1 MGQGFSLTTLSSG
14 PAGIDVP
21 ELSNLS
27 YEKSLGQARLMKSF
41 RARHHDGLVVVKLVM
56 KPYPQLDL
64 GKYVRAIRRERDAL
78 ADVPNALGYQ
88 RVLETTTNG
97 YLIRQFLYS
106 SLYDRISTRPFLEDI
121 EKKWL
126 AFQLLCTI
134 RDCHA
139 RNVYHGDIKT
149 ENVLVTSWNWLYL
162 TDFSSCY
169 KKTRLPEENPAD
181 FSYYFDTSGRRT
193 CYLAPERFLS
203 ADETDDGRGVT
214 WAMDVFSVGCVIAEL
229 FLESPVFSLSQL
241 YKYRKGEF
249 DPAFSFLD
257 KIQDRDV
264 RDLVGH
270 MIQLDPES
278 RYAADEY
285 LNFWRRKAFPE
296 YFYSFLHQ
304 YMGLITDPSSGRSPV
319 LPESGNFGEADD
331 RIDRIFFDFD
341 KISYFLGYET
351 ERDTSSNVPDTEQQD
366 GLDIIPVQVDI
377 PNNRHPAHSTGRH
390 PIDDGSLI
398 FLTLV
403 VSCLRNTARGTA
415 RLRACDLMLAF
426 AERITDEAKLDRV
439 LPYLTVLLNDKS
451 ELVKA
456 AAVRTISQLLALI
469 TVVSPVNANVFTEY
483 IRPRLQHVIDNPH
496 SSTEHLVRATY
507 ASCLATL
514 ARSSS
519 RILDLVQALRADGSI
534 PTVDPEIEDGVPT
547 SAGYQNLFDVARLD
561 LIEYFESHT
570 KSLLTDNDASVRRAF
585 LGSVASLCVFFGSP
599 RASDV
604 VLSHL
609 NTYLN
614 DRDWILKCA
623 FFQTVVGVATF
634 IGGTGLEDFILPVM
648 VQALT
653 DPEEFVVEQV
663 LSSFASMAELG
674 LFQRSKIW
682 EMADV
687 IARFLI
693 HPNVWIREAAAHF
706 ISASTKFLPL
716 ADIHCMISPLV
727 QPYLKFF
734 IVDFSESSVLG
745 ALRKPLPRNVM
756 ELAMTWASQ
765 CQLGLFWK
773 PAQKQRTFSFG
784 SSEQALTA
792 ISSKDL
798 RPDLLNKMPK
808 NEEDEQWL
816 NRLRNIGMVQDD
828 DIKLIAL
835 REYIWHMAPKRT
847 VDEPGEAPAPGGIRE
862 LGKIGITPQTVFFE
876 TRKRRTK
883 SHNRPDSIGR
893 GFDGGSRLP
902 SSGPHTIA
910 DALLEATTTIDD
922 PLSERKR
929 SFANA
934 RRERLS
940 GDSGTP
946 PSQLQSGIDRPKLSI
961 PDGRQKDSEDD
972 ATPKTTAGRRG
983 SSRIPSPGSFTD
995 EQRSDGTLTP
1005 NEALPRVERGR
1016 GVEHK
1021 SSAIDLLR
1029 RKDTIKT
1036 TAETATTATNAF
1048 GQVDGLHR
1056 AEGSVES
1063 SQNAKPKISD
1073 QKQGTR
1079 NEIRT
1084 THTYDGNDPNVLQLL
1099 TSLASRNY
1107 PQDIVDFG
1115 PFVTP
1120 IYRTSLMKKAG
1131 SRELDRPWRPE
1142 GTLVATFGEHT
1153 APINRVVPSPD
1164 HAFFVTASDDGSVK
1178 VWDTLRLER
1187 NLASRSRQTHKHA
1200 DGVKVKCI
1208 TFVEDTHTFIS
1219 SATDGSIHVVRVEYR
1234 RVGDASRYGKV
1245 RILRDYQ
1252 LPVDEYAVDLEH
1264 FRVEAHSVLIMVT
1277 NKSRVIALDLR
1288 DMTQL
1293 YSFENAVHHG
1303 TPTCLCVDFKQHWLV
1318 VGTTHGILDFWDIRW
1333 KVRLRSWGLRGG
1345 APIHCIRVHP
1355 FRGKARWICVGGGTG
1370 HTDFTVWDLETGEC
1384 KEIYRAGAAR
1394 STTKADVK
1402 MYEAWQVDEEKSENM
1417 LSRFAASTELA
1428 GMGNPD
1434 RGIRAMAIGLDMSE
1448 DGKEAKTGFFLTGGS
1463 DKKLRCWDAIRI
1475 EISKV
1480 VSGMDMDEDQPK
1492 YTTSHPTTSL
1502 SIFNENTPRPGPSAP
1517 NAAASSK
1524 PSANMV
1530 AKKTSPKPPRST
1542 VISQQQQHLLRN
1554 HIDTIMD
1561 VAILESPVG
1570 MVVSVDRSG
1579 IIKVFQ

>member
-1 MGQGFSLTTLSSG
+1 
-14 PAGIDVP
+14 
-21 ELSNLS
+21 
-27 YEKSLGQARLMKSF
+27 
-41 RARHHDGLVVVKLVM
+41 
-56 KPYPQLDL
+56 
-64 GKYVRAIRRERDAL
+64 
-78 ADVPNALGYQ
+78 
-88 RVLETTTNG
+88 
-97 YLIRQFLYS
+97 
-106 SLYDRISTRPFLEDI
+106 
-121 EKKWL
+121 
-126 AFQLLCTI
+126 
-134 RDCHA
+134 
-139 RNVYHGDIKT
+139 
-149 ENVLVTSWNWLYL
+149 
-162 TDFSSCY
+162 
-169 KKTRLPEENPAD
+169 
-181 FSYYFDTSGRRT
+181 
-193 CYLAPERFLS
+193 
-203 ADETDDGRGVT
+203 
-214 WAMDVFSVGCVIAEL
+214 MDVFSVGCVIAEL

-249 DPAFSFLD
+249 DPTFSFLN
-257 KIQDRDV
+257 KIQDKEI

-296 YFYSFLHQ
+296 FFYSFLHQ

-319 LPESGNFGEADD
+319 LPESTNFGEADD
-331 RIDRIFFDFD
+331 RIDRVYFDFD
-341 KISYFLGYET
+341 KISYFLGYQT
-351 ERDTSSNVPDTEQQD
+351 EKDTLALISEVEQQD
-366 GLDIIPVQVDI
+366 RQGIIPVQVDI
-377 PNNRHPAHSTGRH
+377 PNNRHPAHSTRRH
-390 PIDDGSLI
+390 SIDDGSLI

-451 ELVKA
+451 EIVKA

-469 TVVSPVNANVFTEY
+469 NVVSPVNANVFTEY
-483 IRPRLQHVIDNPH
+483 IRPRLQNVVENPL
-496 SSTEHLVRATY
+496 SSKEHLVRATY

-519 RILDLVQALRADGSI
+519 RTLDLVQALRADGSI
-534 PTVDPEIEDGVPT
+534 PTIDPEIEDGVPT
-547 SAGYQNLFDVARLD
+547 SAGYQNLFDIARLD
-561 LIEYFESHT
+561 LVEYFESHT
-570 KSLLTDNDASVRRAF
+570 KSLLTDSDASVRRAF
-585 LGSVASLCVFFGSP
+585 LGSVTELCVFFGSS

-682 EMADV
+682 EMVDV

-693 HPNVWIREAAAHF
+693 HPNIWIREAAAHF
-706 ISASTKFLPL
+706 VSASTEFISL
-716 ADIHCMISPLV
+716 ADVHCMISPLV
-727 QPYLKFF
+727 QPYLKFS
-734 IVDFSESSVLG
+734 IADFSETFVLA

-756 ELAMTWASQ
+756 ELAMAWATQ
-765 CQLGLFWK
+765 CHTGLFWK

-784 SSEQALTA
+784 SPDQALPT

-798 RPDLLNKMPK
+798 RPNIFSKIPK

-828 DIKLIAL
+828 EIKLIAL

-847 VDEPGEAPAPGGIRE
+847 TDEPSQAPAPGGIRE
-862 LGKIGITPQTVFFE
+862 LGKLGITPQTVFFE

-883 SHNRPDSIGR
+883 SHHRPASAGQGSNGR
-893 GFDGGSRLP
+893 SHLP
-902 SSGPHTIA
+902 PLGRHTIA

-922 PLSERKR
+922 SLSERKR

-940 GDSGTP
+940 GESAVH
-946 PSQLQSGIDRPKLSI
+946 PSQPQSGIDRPKPSTPESQI
-961 PDGRQKDSEDD
+961 ESEGD
-972 ATPKTTAGRRG
+972 ATPKVTAERRV
-983 SSRIPSPGSFTD
+983 SSRAPSPSSFTE

-1005 NEALPRVERGR
+1005 SEARPRLERGR
-1016 GVEHK
+1016 GIKHK
-1021 SSAIDLLR
+1021 SSAIDLLH

-1036 TAETATTATNAF
+1036 TAETATTPTNAF

-1056 AEGSVES
+1056 TEGSVAN
-1063 SQNAKPKISD
+1063 SQSAKPQLSD
-1073 QKQGTR
+1073 QQQGPR

-1084 THTYDGNDPNVLQLL
+1084 THTYDGNDPNVLHLL

-1107 PQDIVDFG
+1107 SQDIIDFG
-1115 PFVTP
+1115 PFVAP
-1120 IYRTSLMKKAG
+1120 IHRTSLVKKAG

-1153 APINRVVPSPD
+1153 APINCVVPSPD
-1164 HAFFVTASDDGSVK
+1164 HAFFITASDDGCVK
-1178 VWDTLRLER
+1178 IWDTLRLER
-1187 NLASRSRQTHKHA
+1187 NVASRSRQTYKHA
-1200 DGVKVKCI
+1200 EGVKVKCI
-1208 TFVEDTHTFIS
+1208 TFVKDTHTFIS
-1219 SATDGSIHVVRVEYR
+1219 SGTDGSIHAVRVEYR
-1234 RVGDASRYGKV
+1234 RAGDVSRYGKA
-1245 RILRDYQ
+1245 RKLRDYQ
-1252 LPVDEYAVDLEH
+1252 LPKDEYAVDLKH
-1264 FRVEAHSVLIMVT
+1264 FRAEAHSVLLMVT

-1293 YSFENAVHHG
+1293 YVFENPVHHG
-1303 TPTCLCVDFKQHWLV
+1303 TPTCFCVDFKQHWLV
-1318 VGTTHGILDFWDIRW
+1318 VGTTHGVLDFWDIRW
-1333 KVRLRSWGLRGG
+1333 KLRLRSWGLSGG
-1345 APIHCIRVHP
+1345 APIHCIRIHP
-1355 FRGKARWICVGGGTG
+1355 FRGKAKWICVGGATG

-1384 KEIYRAGAAR
+1384 KEIYRAGANR
-1394 STTKADVK
+1394 SIAKDELK
-1402 MYEAWQVDEEKSENM
+1402 MYEAWRVDEEKSENI
-1417 LSRFAASTELA
+1417 LSRFAASVDPA
-1428 GMGNPD
+1428 GINNPD
-1434 RGIRAMAIGLDMSE
+1434 RGIRAMALGLDMSE

-1463 DKKLRCWDAIRI
+1463 DKKLRIWDGGRI

-1480 VSGMDMDEDQPK
+1480 VSGLDVDEDQPK
-1492 YTTSHPTTSL
+1492 YATSHPTTSL
-1502 SIFNENTPRPGPSAP
+1502 SIFNENISRPGPSAP
-1517 NAAASSK
+1517 NAAAGNK
-1524 PSANMV
+1524 PSANMA
-1530 AKKTSPKPPRST
+1530 AKKASPKPPRST

-1554 HIDTIMD
+1554 HLDTIMD
-1561 VAILESPVG
+1561 VAILENPVG

>member
-21 ELSNLS
+21 ELSDLT
-27 YEKSLGQARLMKSF
+27 YEKSLGQARLMKSV
-41 RARHHDGLVVVKLVM
+41 RARHQNGLVVVKLVM

-88 RVLETTTNG
+88 RILETTTNG
-97 YLIRQFLYS
+97 YLVRQFLYS

-126 AFQLLCTI
+126 AFQLLCAI

-169 KKTRLPEENPAD
+169 KKTRLPEDNPAD

-203 ADETDDGRGVT
+203 TNETDDGRGVT

-229 FLESPVFSLSQL
+229 FLESPIFSLSQL

-249 DPAFSFLD
+249 DPTFSYLE
-257 KIQDRDV
+257 KIQDKEV

-285 LNFWRRKAFPE
+285 LNFWRKKAFPE

-319 LPESGNFGEADD
+319 LPETGNFGEADD
-331 RIDRIFFDFD
+331 RIDRVYFDFD

-351 ERDTSSNVPDTEQQD
+351 EKESSSAVEHQ
-366 GLDIIPVQVDI
+366 GISDIIPLQVDI
-377 PNNRHPAHSTGRH
+377 PNNRHPSNSAGRR
-390 PIDDGSLI
+390 PMDDGSLI

-403 VSCLRNTARGTA
+403 VSCLRNTARATA

-439 LPYLTVLLNDKS
+439 LPYIIALLNDKS
-451 ELVKA
+451 EIVKA
-456 AAVRTISQLLALI
+456 AAIRTTSQLLALI

-483 IRPRLQHVIDNPH
+483 IRPRLQNVIDGPL
-496 SSTEHLVRATY
+496 SPREHLVRAAY

-534 PTVDPEIEDGVPT
+534 PTVDPEIEDGVPS

-561 LIEYFESHT
+561 LLEYFETYT

-585 LGSVASLCVFFGSP
+585 LGSVASLCVFFGSR

-604 VLSHL
+604 VLSHM

-634 IGGTGLEDFILPVM
+634 IGGSGLEDFILPVM

-653 DPEEFVVEQV
+653 DPEEFVVEEV
-663 LSSFASMAELG
+663 LSSLASMAELG

-682 EMADV
+682 ELVDV
-687 IARFLI
+687 TARFLM
-693 HPNVWIREAAAHF
+693 HPNIWIREAAAHF
-706 ISASTKFLPL
+706 ISASTQFLSL
-716 ADIHCMISPLV
+716 ADIHCMVSPLV
-727 QPYLKFF
+727 QPYLK
-734 IVDFSESSVLG
+734 IPINDFAENTILG

-756 ELAMTWASQ
+756 ELAMTWATKNHT
-765 CQLGLFWK
+765 GLFWK
-773 PAQKQRTFSFG
+773 SAQKQRTFSFG
-784 SSEQALTA
+784 SPTQAIET

-798 RPDLLNKMPK
+798 RPDILNRLPK

-816 NRLRNIGMVQDD
+816 SRLRNLGMFQDD
-828 DIKLIAL
+828 DIKLVAL
-835 REYIWHMAPKRT
+835 REYLWHMAPKRT
-847 VDEPGEAPAPGGIRE
+847 ADEPNEAPTPGGMKE
-862 LGKIGITPQTVFFE
+862 LGKLGINPQTVFFE
-876 TRKRRTK
+876 TKKRRTK
-883 SHNRPDSIGR
+883 SQPRRPSAERTSNGTT
-893 GFDGGSRLP
+893 LP
-902 SSGPHTIA
+902 GPHTIT

-922 PLSERKR
+922 PLSERKK
-929 SFANA
+929 SLANA
-934 RRERLS
+934 RRERLNS
-940 GDSGTP
+940 DKVTLANRIQAS
-946 PSQLQSGIDRPKLSI
+946 SNDQR
-961 PDGRQKDSEDD
+961 DSEDTSD
-972 ATPKTTAGRRG
+972 RRLTAQRG
-983 SSRIPSPGSFTD
+983 SSSQIPSPTSTND

-1005 NEALPRVERGR
+1005 NEVGPRVERGR
-1016 GVEHK
+1016 GLKHK
-1021 SSAIDLLR
+1021 SSAIDLLHR
-1029 RKDTIKT
+1029 RDTVKT

-1056 AEGSVES
+1056 TEGSVTGS
-1063 SQNAKPKISD
+1063 NVKPKVTGEV
-1073 QKQGTR
+1073 QGTR
-1079 NEIRT
+1079 HEIRT
-1084 THTYDGNDPNVLQLL
+1084 THTYDGTDPNILKLL
-1099 TSLASRNY
+1099 TSLASKNY
-1107 PQDIVDFG
+1107 PSDIVDFG
-1115 PFVTP
+1115 PLVTP
-1120 IYRTSLMKKAG
+1120 IYKTPSMRKAG
-1131 SRELDRPWRPE
+1131 SGDPDKPWRPE
-1142 GTLVATFGEHT
+1142 GILVATFGEHT
-1153 APINRVVPSPD
+1153 AAINLVLPSPD
-1164 HAFFVTASDDGSVK
+1164 HAFFVTASDDGTVK

-1187 NLASRSRQTHKHA
+1187 NLAYRSRQTHEHV
-1200 DGVKVKCI
+1200 DGAKVKCV
-1208 TFVEDTHTFIS
+1208 TFVQNTHTFVS
-1219 SATDGSIHVVRVEYR
+1219 GATDGSINVVRVDHK
-1234 RVGDASRYGKV
+1234 RVGDASRYGKTRV
-1245 RILRDYQ
+1245 LREYQ
-1252 LPVDEYAVDLEH
+1252 LPEDEYALHLEH
-1264 FRVEAHSVLIMVT
+1264 FKAEAQSVLIVAT

-1288 DMTQL
+1288 DMTEL
-1293 YSFENAVHHG
+1293 YSFENPVHHG
-1303 TPTCLCVDFKQHWLV
+1303 TPTCLCVDPKHHWLV
-1318 VGTTHGILDFWDIRW
+1318 VGTTHGILDLWDVRW
-1333 KVRLRSWGLRGG
+1333 KLKLRSWGLGG
-1345 APIHCIRVHP
+1345 GTPIHYIRIHP
-1355 FRGKARWICVGGGTG
+1355 FRGAKKWLCIGGGTG
-1370 HTDFTVWDLETGEC
+1370 QMDVTVWDLERGDC
-1384 KEIYRAGAAR
+1384 REIYRVGGSR
-1394 STTKADVK
+1394 SITKDDLK
-1402 MYEAWQVDEEKSENM
+1402 MYEARNVDEEKPESM
-1417 LSRFAASTELA
+1417 LSRFATSVEPAGLA
-1428 GMGNPD
+1428 NPD
-1434 RGIRAMAIGLDMSE
+1434 RSIRAMALGLDMSH
-1448 DGKEAKTGFFLTGGS
+1448 DGVEAKSGFFLTGGS
-1463 DKKLRCWDAIRI
+1463 DRKLRFWDGMRLDL
-1475 EISKV
+1475 SKV
-1480 VSGMDMDEDQPK
+1480 ISGLDVDEEQPK
-1492 YTTSHPTTSL
+1492 YTTAHPTTSL
-1502 SIFNENTPRPGPSAP
+1502 TLYTENAPRPGPSAP
-1517 NAAASSK
+1517 NAAAGNK
-1524 PSANMV
+1524 PSANMA
-1530 AKKTSPKPPRST
+1530 AKKAGPKPPRST

-1554 HIDTIMD
+1554 HLDTIMD

-1570 MVVSVDRSG
+1570 MIVSVDRSG